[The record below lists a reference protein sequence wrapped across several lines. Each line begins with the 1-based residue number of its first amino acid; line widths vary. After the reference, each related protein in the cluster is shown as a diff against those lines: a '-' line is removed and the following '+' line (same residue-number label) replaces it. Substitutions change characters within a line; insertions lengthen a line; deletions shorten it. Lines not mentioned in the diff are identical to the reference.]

1 MADIRDSGT
10 TASPADP
17 DLNLKKRARRRLV
30 GAITL
35 ALLAVVVLPM
45 VMDQEPAPENQD
57 IQIRIPSQEPGAHNV
72 VSRIATGTPQ
82 PPADDAATEDE
93 ASADSETTVETPP
106 PHPSAPAAGKPAA
119 PQAQA
124 ETKHA
129 ASPAAATPPAAA
141 KPVAGVD
148 SSGAKDDA
156 KGTATDQA
164 AERKRAMSLLNE
176 EQWIIQLGAY
186 QNQATVRGLQAKL
199 KDLGYAS
206 YTEKIDTPK
215 GPSTRVRCGPFPSR
229 AAAEQAHAKLKK
241 IAAGGPNGGTLAQLK

>member
-45 VMDQEPAPENQD
+45 VMDQEPVSENQD

-106 PHPSAPAAGKPAA
+106 SHPSAPAAGKPVA
-119 PQAQA
+119 PQVQA

-141 KPVAGVD
+141 KPAAGVD
-148 SSGAKDDA
+148 SSGAKDGA